1 MIMKHIILAQNIN
14 IAKKG
19 LEDLKYN
26 LEVFEISKVNE
37 MIEQRKEFSNILNKY
52 EKDLLNLDITLVEVD
67 DILNFIDKTNSL
79 IIKILT

>member
-1 MIMKHIILAQNIN
+1 MKHIILSQNIN

-26 LEVFEISKVNE
+26 LEVFEISKPND

-52 EKDLLNLDITLVEVD
+52 EKNLLNLDITLRQVD
-67 DILNFIDKTNSL
+67 DILSFVDKTNSL
-79 IIKILT
+79 IVKTLI